1 MFALGV
7 SEMGLWPRSKLTV
20 PSLFAATTENSAT
33 PSTPILT
40 MPSGYTVLAIYTGYG
55 SITDPEFPIYVDDGS
70 GPVEVRCYRLT
81 RNLVRVAA
89 GSTIKLGSNSARS
102 VSVLP
107 VRSFS
112 SLTSPVTV
120 SGTALADDGDP
131 YLWSPTAA
139 HVTVPTRGSN
149 ITLTAPGSGR
159 RMVYYSEKV
168 GSSWT
173 PTTAVVL
180 HAIHTGNVTIPVMG
194 DSIALCVDDGGT
206 LTVSGPAGTTIG
218 GTQAV
223 TSLPTPSYTSTVNVT
238 ANDEADLRSKVAAA
252 TSGVRVLIPAGTYT
266 LTAALATP
274 AAGVVIHGST
284 GTASDVNI
292 VCTSAGWSW
301 SAQRANIDIRN
312 LTFNV
317 AAGVGVLIHPG
328 AGVRVQNVV
337 CAGATLEASSSNNCF
352 NFVSYA
358 DSDLIV
364 NRCDFS
370 GGFDC
375 TGTTTGTRSTVGL
388 RLIRTYIH
396 GSGNGVSAQCV
407 STHNNTDMW
416 LTSCHV
422 SDSHTNVIANQNGG
436 SVVYT
441 EGCRASKGTRANVT
455 ANCNHYLFW
464 WSDGFSTVAPA
475 VTGGGFALTSILDGD
490 SSQSSSASH
499 SGSNAIVST
508 DKIRGLF
515 IGTQNGRGMFLN
527 GTLDAPIR
535 LDFLALSGCTD
546 QGFIIQNFVAPTQ
559 QVSYYNC
566 TCANGTGL
574 GVNSGFTS
582 PKLKLRNVI
591 SLATAGTSHA
601 AANCDS
607 DYGTYDATST
617 AIGANDQANT
627 NPAIGSTT
635 LIPTASGNCDGT
647 GDGSLY
653 SWVGGRDYAGLP
665 LIYTAGVAPRGAR
678 ATVVASGSNVLP
690 DRWPAV

>member
-1 MFALGV
+1 MLPLGMTIGLVGPGAIGALLSAV
-7 SEMGLWPRSKLTV
+7 
-20 PSLFAATTENSAT
+20 TTENSAT
-33 PSTPILT
+33 PSTPAVT
-40 MPSGYTVLAIYTGYG
+40 MPTGYDTLAIYTGYG
-55 SITDPEFPIYVDDGS
+55 SITDPEFPIYVDSGS

-81 RNLVRVAA
+81 RTLVKVAA

-102 VSVLP
+102 ISVLP

-112 SLTSPVTV
+112 SLTSPTTVT
-120 SGTALADDGDP
+120 GTALADDGDP

-139 HVTVPTRGSN
+139 HVVVPVRGSN

-206 LTVSGPAGTTIG
+206 LTVSGPTGTTIG

-223 TSLPTPSYTSTVNVT
+223 TSLPAPTYTSTVNVT
-238 ANDEADLRSKVAAA
+238 ANDEADLRSKVSAA

-292 VCTSAGWSW
+292 VMGANAWAW
-301 SAQRANIDIRN
+301 SAQRANIDIRD
-312 LTFNV
+312 LTFSTSGGGGITLRP
-317 AAGVGVLIHPG
+317 AAGVRI
-328 AGVRVQNVV
+328 QNVV
-337 CAGATLEASSSNNCF
+337 GTGAVLETNSSRNMLNIVGYSD
-352 NFVSYA
+352 A
-358 DSDLIV
+358 DLVI
-364 NRCDFS
+364 NRCALT
-370 GGFDC
+370 GGYD
-375 TGTTTGTRSTVGL
+375 TVATSGTRSTVGM
-388 RLIRTYIH
+388 RLIHTTATAA
-396 GSGNGVSAQCV
+396 GDNAAAQCV
-407 STHNNTDMW
+407 SCHGSADLW
-416 LTSCHV
+416 LTSCII
-422 SDSHTNVIANQNGG
+422 SDANLNAIANDTGAT
-436 SVVYT
+436 VVYT
-441 EGCRASKGTRANVT
+441 EGCKISKGTRANNT
-455 ANCNHYLFW
+455 ISCSHYLAW
-464 WSDGFSTVAPA
+464 WSDGWARVCPI
-475 VTGGGFALTSILDGD
+475 VTGGGFTLCSILDGD
-490 SSQSSSASH
+490 SSQSSSGDH
-499 SGSNAIVST
+499 SGGNAILST
-508 DKIRGLF
+508 DRIRSVF
-515 IGTQNGRGMFLN
+515 VGTANGRGMFLY

-546 QGFIIQNFVAPTQ
+546 QGFIIQQFVAPTQ

-566 TCANGTGL
+566 TAANGNGL
-574 GVNSGFTS
+574 AVNSGYTS

-591 SLATAGTSHA
+591 SLATAGTSMA
-601 AANCDS
+601 AANTDS

-635 LIPTASGNCDGT
+635 LIPTAAGNCDGT

-665 LIYTAGVAPRGAR
+665 LIYTSGVAPRGAR
-678 ATVVASGSNVLP
+678 AAVIASGSNVLP